1 MEADPGAVVKKDMSM
16 QLTNTTSLLRT
27 MAWWSLESVMKRFRS
42 ESPNQTSQ
50 GTCPVDHETR
60 ERYLEERKCPVD
72 HNAQKTYLDMAKS
85 QASFP
90 KRGAKRALSNEREVS
105 SIPRYYLDQNNSDA
119 PESAH
124 ASADAVS
131 NGDNEKHWVYPSP
144 QQFYNAVRRKN
155 HNARV
160 EDMDVVVPI
169 HNAVNE
175 EAWRRITEWEDAW
188 KSDADAPRPQLVNFV
203 GRPRDITW
211 RAWFRGLAGY
221 EMPFDRH
228 DWVIVRPRSDDD
240 QTPQTMRYIIDFYAG
255 RAPSSSSTNSP
266 VSFYLDV
273 RPAPS
278 SMEGIAMRLHRWWMD
293 MKV

>member
-1 MEADPGAVVKKDMSM
+1 MST
-16 QLTNTTSLLRT
+16 QLTNATSLLHT
-27 MAWWSLESVMKRFRS
+27 MAWWFLESVIKTFRS
-42 ESPNQTSQ
+42 ENPNQTSQ
-50 GTCPVDHETR
+50 GTCPVDHDTR
-60 ERYLEERKCPVD
+60 ERYLEESKCPVD

-175 EAWRRITEWEDAW
+175 E
-188 KSDADAPRPQLVNFV
+188 
-203 GRPRDITW
+203 
-211 RAWFRGLAGY
+211 
-221 EMPFDRH
+221 
-228 DWVIVRPRSDDD
+228 
-240 QTPQTMRYIIDFYAG
+240 
-255 RAPSSSSTNSP
+255 ST
-266 VSFYLDV
+266 L
-273 RPAPS
+273 R
-278 SMEGIAMRLHRWWMD
+278 
-293 MKV
+293 